1 MLNSIKS
8 TYKQYAIFYGRE
20 NRRTYLEFFFFQIIL
35 SILATLIVLISWAAA
50 GWTLTDAGANQGVD
64 GLAFLT
70 ASFWG
75 LFGFAV
81 LGLHSLI
88 AIGTFVPW
96 LALQSR
102 RLHDANF
109 SAWWLLLHLLPF
121 GTLALFIMN
130 CFNSVVGE
138 SAFENEGRPRSA
150 SNSGSRTTNPV
161 NNSSDEW

>member
-35 SILATLIVLISWAAA
+35 SILVGFIVLISWAAA
-50 GWTLTDAGANQGVD
+50 GWTLNAANSDQNVD
-64 GLAFLT
+64 GTEALT

-81 LGLHSLI
+81 LGLHSLVAI
-88 AIGTFVPW
+88 ATIVPGF
-96 LALQSR
+96 AIQSR

-109 SAWWLLLHLLPF
+109 SAWWLLLHLLPL
-121 GTLALFIMN
+121 GGIALFIMN
-130 CFNSVVGE
+130 CFNSVNGE
-138 SAFENEGRPRSA
+138 SAYENEGRPRRA
-150 SNSGSRTTNPV
+150 GNAPSRGANPL